1 MKEKNRT
8 AARRGGKLGRSCGMR
23 HLRQRRY
30 GCRRA
35 GALLLALAMIPGGG
49 GTSAEAWAASKAV
62 SADETMYVNLDW
74 YGQPE
79 AVNVVKGCS
88 LNGLR
93 SFTDYG
99 TYLNVENMSTMDA
112 PEISGDQVKWNL
124 SQDAGERFYYKCAM
138 DPEQVELAWN
148 FDISYKLNG
157 VPANADEL
165 AGASGLVEIHI
176 EAEPNAR
183 ARLYDRNNMLLA
195 AAVPVDMS
203 KCRSVEAE
211 GAQTQSLGDT
221 TAVVF
226 TALPGEKGDYTV
238 RIGTDSFET
247 VGVILSMF
255 PGTLED
261 LEHIK
266 DLKEAKD
273 TWQDAGDELYD
284 SLEQMALSVE
294 DMREGVELAQ
304 SGAAAAE
311 RARQKWSGA
320 KDSILAGNDQALASL
335 SALSSQ
341 MEKMVPHLET
351 AKDAAEVIHSSMNDI
366 VTTLGEMQEPLRKLH
381 TRLRGIKSG
390 ASGVAE
396 ALPELE
402 ADMETLLALDA
413 KLQANEQV
421 ILTGLSGLQGT
432 LADLEMD
439 YEEEREDEKEEE
451 EKESSEKEDSKKA
464 DSGKDSA
471 GTGGGGGSGSGSA
484 GSTGSSGGPSKD
496 AETSGGSSSGE
507 QTDGQEGPENGA
519 GSSAAGDSAAAEG
532 SGSPEGGAAAES
544 GGAAG
549 GGTAEEDSETAGGSA
564 STGGSASP
572 EEGEAAGGSASE
584 EESGPAGG
592 SGAAEGSGTTGDSA
606 SAEGGETT
614 GGSASAGGS
623 GAVEGGPTGDSAA
636 AESGG
641 SGGDSASTEDSGSTG
656 DSASAEESSPT
667 GDSASP
673 APQSGP
679 LASVEKKSAPRVAAP
694 AEGSPYTLA
703 EVAGLLGEKTAAL
716 EEIAGRSRSLA
727 RSMSNL
733 MDDTADAAEYSQDI
747 VDNLDYLIE
756 DLTAL
761 NDSLDTYYPDLQE
774 ALDDSARL
782 VERTAEALSSG
793 VSLMTIVQNTLKAS
807 SEDMDQAARDSLAAG
822 MQVLDKSLG
831 ILDSTEAMR
840 RAGRVMKDTMDSQLD
855 KFDTE
860 NRFLFMDPSAEKSSF
875 TSEKNPEPNTLQ
887 VVLRTEEISQ
897 EENKDGMLD
906 SELPEKQESPL
917 KRMWNVLVKIWQAIT
932 DIFRER

>member
-49 GTSAEAWAASKAV
+49 GSAEVWAAPKAV

-451 EKESSEKEDSKKA
+451 EKESSEKEDSEKA

-507 QTDGQEGPENGA
+507 QTDGQEGPESGA

-532 SGSPEGGAAAES
+532 SGSPEGGAAAGESGSPEGGAAAES

-592 SGAAEGSGTTGDSA
+592 S
-606 SAEGGETT
+606 
-614 GGSASAGGS
+614 ASAGGS
-623 GAVEGGPTGDSAA
+623 GAVEGSGA

-641 SGGDSASTEDSGSTG
+641 SGGDSASTEDSGFTG
-656 DSASAEESSPT
+656 DSTSAEESSPT

-673 APQSGP
+673 APQSAP
-679 LASVEKKSAPRVAAP
+679 QASVEKKSAPRVAAP

-782 VERTAEALSSG
+782 VERTTEALSSG

-840 RAGRVMKDTMDSQLD
+840 RAGRVMKDTMDGQLD

>member
-49 GTSAEAWAASKAV
+49 GSAEVWAAPKAV

-138 DPEQVELAWN
+138 DPEQVELPWN

-507 QTDGQEGPENGA
+507 QTDGQEGPESGA

-532 SGSPEGGAAAES
+532 SGSPEGGAAAGESGSPEGGAAAES

-549 GGTAEEDSETAGGSA
+549 GGTAEEDSETAGGS
-564 STGGSASP
+564 T
-572 EEGEAAGGSASE
+572 SE

-614 GGSASAGGS
+614 GGSASAEGGGS
-623 GAVEGGPTGDSAA
+623 TGDSAA

-641 SGGDSASTEDSGSTG
+641 SGG

-673 APQSGP
+673 APQSAP

-782 VERTAEALSSG
+782 VERTTEALSSG

-840 RAGRVMKDTMDSQLD
+840 RAGRVMKDTMDGQLD

-897 EENKDGMLD
+897 EESKDGMLD
-906 SELPEKQESPL
+906 NELSEKQESPL
-917 KRMWNVLVKIWQAIT
+917 KRMWNVLVKMWQAIT

>member
-49 GTSAEAWAASKAV
+49 GTSAEAWAAPKAV

-507 QTDGQEGPENGA
+507 QTGDQEGSEGGA

-532 SGSPEGGAAAES
+532 SGSPEGGAAAGESGSPEGGAAAES

-549 GGTAEEDSETAGGSA
+549 GGTAEEDSETAGGST
-564 STGGSASP
+564 STGGSASA
-572 EEGEAAGGSASE
+572 EEGETAGGSTSE

-614 GGSASAGGS
+614 GGSASAEGGGS
-623 GAVEGGPTGDSAA
+623 TGDSAA

-641 SGGDSASTEDSGSTG
+641 SGG

>member
-49 GTSAEAWAASKAV
+49 GTSAEVWAAPKAV

-138 DPEQVELAWN
+138 DPEQVELPWN

-451 EKESSEKEDSKKA
+451 EKESSEKEDSEKA

-471 GTGGGGGSGSGSA
+471 GTGGGSGSGSA
-484 GSTGSSGGPSKD
+484 GGTGSSGGPSKD

-549 GGTAEEDSETAGGSA
+549 GGTAEEDSETAGGS
-564 STGGSASP
+564 T
-572 EEGEAAGGSASE
+572 SE

-614 GGSASAGGS
+614 GGSASAEES
-623 GAVEGGPTGDSAA
+623 GPTGDSAA

-641 SGGDSASTEDSGSTG
+641 SGGDSASTEDSGPTGGST
-656 DSASAEESSPT
+656 SAEESSPT

-782 VERTAEALSSG
+782 VERTTEALSSG

>member
-49 GTSAEAWAASKAV
+49 GTSAEVWAAPKAV

-496 AETSGGSSSGE
+496 AETSGGSSNGE

-549 GGTAEEDSETAGGSA
+549 GGTAEEDSETTGDSA
-564 STGGSASP
+564 SA
-572 EEGEAAGGSASE
+572 EEGEAGEGSASE

-592 SGAAEGSGTTGDSA
+592 S
-606 SAEGGETT
+606 
-614 GGSASAGGS
+614 ASAGGS
-623 GAVEGGPTGDSAA
+623 GAVEGSGSTGGSASAEESGPTGDSAA

>member
-49 GTSAEAWAASKAV
+49 GSAEVWAAPKAV

-138 DPEQVELAWN
+138 DPEQVELPWN

-549 GGTAEEDSETAGGSA
+549 GGTAEEDSETTGDSA
-564 STGGSASP
+564 SA
-572 EEGEAAGGSASE
+572 EEGEAGEGSASE

-592 SGAAEGSGTTGDSA
+592 S
-606 SAEGGETT
+606 
-614 GGSASAGGS
+614 ASAGGS
-623 GAVEGGPTGDSAA
+623 GAVEGSGSTGGSASAEESGPTGDSAA

-782 VERTAEALSSG
+782 VERTTEALSSG

>member
-49 GTSAEAWAASKAV
+49 GTSAEAWAAPKAV

-507 QTDGQEGPENGA
+507 QTGDQEGSEGGA

-532 SGSPEGGAAAES
+532 SGSPEGGADAGESGSPEGGAAAES

-549 GGTAEEDSETAGGSA
+549 GGTAEEDSETAGGST
-564 STGGSASP
+564 STGGSASA
-572 EEGEAAGGSASE
+572 EEGETAGGSVSE

-614 GGSASAGGS
+614 GGSASAEGGGS
-623 GAVEGGPTGDSAA
+623 TGDSAA

-641 SGGDSASTEDSGSTG
+641 SGG

-747 VDNLDYLIE
+747 VDSLDYLIE

>member
-49 GTSAEAWAASKAV
+49 GTSAEAWAAPKAV

-421 ILTGLSGLQGT
+421 VLTGLSGLQGT

-464 DSGKDSA
+464 DSGKDST

-592 SGAAEGSGTTGDSA
+592 S
-606 SAEGGETT
+606 
-614 GGSASAGGS
+614 ASAGGS
-623 GAVEGGPTGDSAA
+623 GAVEGSAAAEDSGSTGGSASAEESGPTGDSAA

-641 SGGDSASTEDSGSTG
+641 SGGDSAS
-656 DSASAEESSPT
+656 AEESSPT

-673 APQSGP
+673 EPQTAP

>member
-49 GTSAEAWAASKAV
+49 GTSAEAWAAPKAV

-138 DPEQVELAWN
+138 DPEQVELPWN

-451 EKESSEKEDSKKA
+451 EKESSKKEDSKKA

-471 GTGGGGGSGSGSA
+471 GTGGGSGSGSA
-484 GSTGSSGGPSKD
+484 GGTGSSGGPSKD

-564 STGGSASP
+564 STGGSASA
-572 EEGEAAGGSASE
+572 EEGEAVEGSASE

-592 SGAAEGSGTTGDSA
+592 SASGGGSAAAEDSGSTGDST
-606 SAEGGETT
+606 SAEK
-614 GGSASAGGS
+614 
-623 GAVEGGPTGDSAA
+623 GGPTGDSAA

-641 SGGDSASTEDSGSTG
+641 SGGDSISTEDSGPAGGST
-656 DSASAEESSPT
+656 SAEESSPT

>member
-49 GTSAEAWAASKAV
+49 GTSAEVWAAPKAV

-138 DPEQVELAWN
+138 DPEQVELPWN

-532 SGSPEGGAAAES
+532 NGTTEGGADAGESGSPEGGAAAES

-549 GGTAEEDSETAGGSA
+549 GGTAEEDSETAGGS
-564 STGGSASP
+564 T
-572 EEGEAAGGSASE
+572 SE

-614 GGSASAGGS
+614 GGSASAEGGGS
-623 GAVEGGPTGDSAA
+623 TGDSAA

-641 SGGDSASTEDSGSTG
+641 SGGDSAS
-656 DSASAEESSPT
+656 AEESSPT

-673 APQSGP
+673 EPQTAP

-782 VERTAEALSSG
+782 VERTTEALSSG

-840 RAGRVMKDTMDSQLD
+840 RAGRVMKDTMDGQLD

-897 EENKDGMLD
+897 EESKDEMLD
-906 SELPEKQESPL
+906 NELSEKQESPL
-917 KRMWNVLVKIWQAIT
+917 KRMWNVLVKMWQAIT

>member
-49 GTSAEAWAASKAV
+49 GTSAEVWAAPKAV

-451 EKESSEKEDSKKA
+451 EKESSEKEDSEKA

-549 GGTAEEDSETAGGSA
+549 GGTAEEDSETTGDSA
-564 STGGSASP
+564 SA
-572 EEGEAAGGSASE
+572 EEGEAGEGSASE

-592 SGAAEGSGTTGDSA
+592 S
-606 SAEGGETT
+606 
-614 GGSASAGGS
+614 ASAGGS
-623 GAVEGGPTGDSAA
+623 GAVEGSGAAEDSGSTGGSASAEEGGPTGDSAA

-641 SGGDSASTEDSGSTG
+641 SGGDSISTEDSGPAGGST
-656 DSASAEESSPT
+656 SAEESSPT

-887 VVLRTEEISQ
+887 VVLRTEEISR

>member
-49 GTSAEAWAASKAV
+49 GTSAEVWAAPKAV

-451 EKESSEKEDSKKA
+451 EKESSEKEDSEKA

-549 GGTAEEDSETAGGSA
+549 GGTAEEDSETTGDSA
-564 STGGSASP
+564 SA
-572 EEGEAAGGSASE
+572 EEGEAGEGSASE

-592 SGAAEGSGTTGDSA
+592 S
-606 SAEGGETT
+606 
-614 GGSASAGGS
+614 ASAGGS
-623 GAVEGGPTGDSAA
+623 GAVEGSGAAEDSGSTGGSASAEGGGPTGDSASCR
-636 AESGG
+636 ERRLRRRQR
-641 SGGDSASTEDSGSTG
+641 STETAAPEG

-747 VDNLDYLIE
+747 VDSLDYLIE

>member
-49 GTSAEAWAASKAV
+49 GTSAEVWAAPKAV
-62 SADETMYVNLDW
+62 STDETMYVNLDW

-138 DPEQVELAWN
+138 DPEQVELPWN

-439 YEEEREDEKEEE
+439 YEEEREDEKEEK
-451 EKESSEKEDSKKA
+451 EKESSEREDSEKA

-592 SGAAEGSGTTGDSA
+592 SA
-606 SAEGGETT
+606 SAEE
-614 GGSASAGGS
+614 S
-623 GAVEGGPTGDSAA
+623 GPTGDSAA

-840 RAGRVMKDTMDSQLD
+840 RAGRVMKDTMDGQLD

>member
-8 AARRGGKLGRSCGMR
+8 AARRGRKLGRSCGMR

-49 GTSAEAWAASKAV
+49 GTSAEAWAAPKAV

-138 DPEQVELAWN
+138 DPEQVELPWN

-451 EKESSEKEDSKKA
+451 EKESSEKEESKKA

-496 AETSGGSSSGE
+496 AETSGGSG
-507 QTDGQEGPENGA
+507 TTEGGA
-519 GSSAAGDSAAAEG
+519 AAGE
-532 SGSPEGGAAAES
+532 SGSAEGGAAAES

-549 GGTAEEDSETAGGSA
+549 DGTAEEDSETAGGS
-564 STGGSASP
+564 TSP
-572 EEGEAAGGSASE
+572 EEGEAG
-584 EESGPAGG
+584 
-592 SGAAEGSGTTGDSA
+592 
-606 SAEGGETT
+606 

-623 GAVEGGPTGDSAA
+623 GAVEGSAAAENSGSTGGSASAEESGPTGDSAA

-641 SGGDSASTEDSGSTG
+641 SGGDSTSTEDSGSAG

-782 VERTAEALSSG
+782 VERTTEALSSG

-840 RAGRVMKDTMDSQLD
+840 RAGRMMKDTMDGQLD

-887 VVLRTEEISQ
+887 VVLRTEEISR
-897 EENKDGMLD
+897 EESKDGMLD
-906 SELPEKQESPL
+906 NELSEKQESPL

>member
-49 GTSAEAWAASKAV
+49 GSAEVWAAPKAV

-138 DPEQVELAWN
+138 DPEQVELPWN

-507 QTDGQEGPENGA
+507 QTDGQEGPESGA

-532 SGSPEGGAAAES
+532 SGSPEGGAAAGESGSPEGGAAAES

-549 GGTAEEDSETAGGSA
+549 GGTAEEDSETAGGS
-564 STGGSASP
+564 T
-572 EEGEAAGGSASE
+572 SE

-614 GGSASAGGS
+614 GGSASAEGGGS
-623 GAVEGGPTGDSAA
+623 TGDSAA

-641 SGGDSASTEDSGSTG
+641 SGGDSAS
-656 DSASAEESSPT
+656 AEESSPT

-673 APQSGP
+673 EPQTAP

-782 VERTAEALSSG
+782 VERTTEALSSG

-840 RAGRVMKDTMDSQLD
+840 RAGRVMKDTMDGQLD

-897 EENKDGMLD
+897 EESKDGMLD
-906 SELPEKQESPL
+906 NELSEKQESPL
-917 KRMWNVLVKIWQAIT
+917 KRMWNVLVKMWQAIT

>member
-49 GTSAEAWAASKAV
+49 GTSAEVWAAPKAV

-148 FDISYKLNG
+148 FAISYKLNR

-451 EKESSEKEDSKKA
+451 EKESSEKEDSEKA

-549 GGTAEEDSETAGGSA
+549 GGTAEEDSETTGDSA
-564 STGGSASP
+564 SA
-572 EEGEAAGGSASE
+572 EESEAGEGSASE

-592 SGAAEGSGTTGDSA
+592 S
-606 SAEGGETT
+606 
-614 GGSASAGGS
+614 ASAGGS
-623 GAVEGGPTGDSAA
+623 GAVEGGAAAENSGSTGGSTSAEEGGPTGDSAA

>member
-49 GTSAEAWAASKAV
+49 GTSAEVWAAPKAV

-138 DPEQVELAWN
+138 DPEQVELPWN

-464 DSGKDSA
+464 DSGKDST

-532 SGSPEGGAAAES
+532 NGTTEGGADAGESGSPEGGAAAES

-549 GGTAEEDSETAGGSA
+549 GGTAEEDSETAGGS
-564 STGGSASP
+564 T
-572 EEGEAAGGSASE
+572 SE

-614 GGSASAGGS
+614 GGSASAEGGGS
-623 GAVEGGPTGDSAA
+623 TGDSAA

-641 SGGDSASTEDSGSTG
+641 SGGDSAS
-656 DSASAEESSPT
+656 AEESSPT

-673 APQSGP
+673 EPQTAP

-782 VERTAEALSSG
+782 VERTTEALSSG

-840 RAGRVMKDTMDSQLD
+840 RAGRVMKDTMDGQLD

-897 EENKDGMLD
+897 EESKDGMLD
-906 SELPEKQESPL
+906 NELSEKQESPL
-917 KRMWNVLVKIWQAIT
+917 KRMWNVLVKMWQAIT

>member
-49 GTSAEAWAASKAV
+49 GTSAEVWAAPKAV

-79 AVNVVKGCS
+79 AVSVVKGCS

-165 AGASGLVEIHI
+165 AGVSGLVEIHI

-451 EKESSEKEDSKKA
+451 EKESSEKEDSEKA

-592 SGAAEGSGTTGDSA
+592 S
-606 SAEGGETT
+606 
-614 GGSASAGGS
+614 ASAGGS
-623 GAVEGGPTGDSAA
+623 GAVEGSGAAEDSGSTGGSASAEESGPTGDSAA

>member
-1 MKEKNRT
+1 MKGKNRT
-8 AARRGGKLGRSCGMR
+8 AARCGGKLGRSCGMR

-30 GCRRA
+30 GRRRA

-49 GTSAEAWAASKAV
+49 GTSAEAWAAPKAV

-138 DPEQVELAWN
+138 DPEQVELPWN

-311 RARQKWSGA
+311 RARQKWSGP

-507 QTDGQEGPENGA
+507 QTDGQEGPESGA

-532 SGSPEGGAAAES
+532 SGSPEGGAAAGESGSPEGGAAAES

-549 GGTAEEDSETAGGSA
+549 GGTAEEDSETAGGS
-564 STGGSASP
+564 T
-572 EEGEAAGGSASE
+572 SE

-614 GGSASAGGS
+614 GGSASAEGGGS
-623 GAVEGGPTGDSAA
+623 TGDSAA

-641 SGGDSASTEDSGSTG
+641 SGG

-673 APQSGP
+673 APQSAP

-782 VERTAEALSSG
+782 VERTTEALSSG

-840 RAGRVMKDTMDSQLD
+840 RAGRVMKDTMDGQLD

-897 EENKDGMLD
+897 EESKDGMLD
-906 SELPEKQESPL
+906 NELSEKQESPL
-917 KRMWNVLVKIWQAIT
+917 KRMWNVLVKMWQAIT

>member
-1 MKEKNRT
+1 M
-8 AARRGGKLGRSCGMR
+8 
-23 HLRQRRY
+23 
-30 GCRRA
+30 
-35 GALLLALAMIPGGG
+35 
-49 GTSAEAWAASKAV
+49 
-62 SADETMYVNLDW
+62 
-74 YGQPE
+74 
-79 AVNVVKGCS
+79 
-88 LNGLR
+88 
-93 SFTDYG
+93 
-99 TYLNVENMSTMDA
+99 
-112 PEISGDQVKWNL
+112 
-124 SQDAGERFYYKCAM
+124 
-138 DPEQVELAWN
+138 
-148 FDISYKLNG
+148 
-157 VPANADEL
+157 
-165 AGASGLVEIHI
+165 
-176 EAEPNAR
+176 
-183 ARLYDRNNMLLA
+183 
-195 AAVPVDMS
+195 
-203 KCRSVEAE
+203 
-211 GAQTQSLGDT
+211 
-221 TAVVF
+221 
-226 TALPGEKGDYTV
+226 
-238 RIGTDSFET
+238 
-247 VGVILSMF
+247 
-255 PGTLED
+255 
-261 LEHIK
+261 
-266 DLKEAKD
+266 
-273 TWQDAGDELYD
+273 
-284 SLEQMALSVE
+284 
-294 DMREGVELAQ
+294 
-304 SGAAAAE
+304 
-311 RARQKWSGA
+311 
-320 KDSILAGNDQALASL
+320 
-335 SALSSQ
+335 
-341 MEKMVPHLET
+341 
-351 AKDAAEVIHSSMNDI
+351 
-366 VTTLGEMQEPLRKLH
+366 
-381 TRLRGIKSG
+381 
-390 ASGVAE
+390 
-396 ALPELE
+396 
-402 ADMETLLALDA
+402 
-413 KLQANEQV
+413 
-421 ILTGLSGLQGT
+421 
-432 LADLEMD
+432 
-439 YEEEREDEKEEE
+439 
-451 EKESSEKEDSKKA
+451 
-464 DSGKDSA
+464 
-471 GTGGGGGSGSGSA
+471 
-484 GSTGSSGGPSKD
+484 
-496 AETSGGSSSGE
+496 
-507 QTDGQEGPENGA
+507 
-519 GSSAAGDSAAAEG
+519 
-532 SGSPEGGAAAES
+532 EGGAAAENS
-544 GGAAG
+544 G
-549 GGTAEEDSETAGGSA
+549 
-564 STGGSASP
+564 STGGS
-572 EEGEAAGGSASE
+572 
-584 EESGPAGG
+584 
-592 SGAAEGSGTTGDSA
+592 T
-606 SAEGGETT
+606 SAE
-614 GGSASAGGS
+614 
-623 GAVEGGPTGDSAA
+623 EGGPTGDSAA

>member
-49 GTSAEAWAASKAV
+49 GTSAEAWAAPKAV

-138 DPEQVELAWN
+138 DPEQVELPWN

-451 EKESSEKEDSKKA
+451 EKESSEKEDSEKA

-549 GGTAEEDSETAGGSA
+549 GGTAEEDSETTGDSA
-564 STGGSASP
+564 SA
-572 EEGEAAGGSASE
+572 EEGEAGEGSASE

-592 SGAAEGSGTTGDSA
+592 S
-606 SAEGGETT
+606 
-614 GGSASAGGS
+614 ASAGGS
-623 GAVEGGPTGDSAA
+623 GAVEGSGSTGGSASAEESGPTGDSAA

-782 VERTAEALSSG
+782 VERTTEALSSG

>member
-30 GCRRA
+30 GRRRA

-49 GTSAEAWAASKAV
+49 GTSAEAWAAPKAV

-138 DPEQVELAWN
+138 DPEQVELPWN

-451 EKESSEKEDSKKA
+451 EKESSEKEDSEKA

-507 QTDGQEGPENGA
+507 QTDGQEGPESGA

-532 SGSPEGGAAAES
+532 SGSPEGGAAAGES
-544 GGAAG
+544 GSPE
-549 GGTAEEDSETAGGSA
+549 GGTAEEDSETAGGS
-564 STGGSASP
+564 T
-572 EEGEAAGGSASE
+572 SE

-614 GGSASAGGS
+614 GGSASAEGGGS
-623 GAVEGGPTGDSAA
+623 TGDSAA

-641 SGGDSASTEDSGSTG
+641 SGG

-673 APQSGP
+673 APQSAP

-860 NRFLFMDPSAEKSSF
+860 NRFLFMDPEAPKRSF
-875 TSEKNPEPNTLQ
+875 TSDKNPEPETIQ
-887 VVLRTEEISQ
+887 VVLRTDEISLEDEAHQ
-897 EENKDGMLD
+897 LMDMET
-906 SELPEKQESPL
+906 EKEAVSPWQ
-917 KRMWNVLVKIWQAIT
+917 RMWNVLVKIWQAIVA
-932 DIFRER
+932 IFKER

>member
-1 MKEKNRT
+1 MKEKDRT
-8 AARRGGKLGRSCGMR
+8 AARYGGKLGRSCGMR

-35 GALLLALAMIPGGG
+35 GALLLALVMIPGGG
-49 GTSAEAWAASKAV
+49 GTSAEVWAAPKAV

-138 DPEQVELAWN
+138 DPEQVELPWN

-507 QTDGQEGPENGA
+507 QTDGQEGPESGA

-532 SGSPEGGAAAES
+532 SGSPEGGAAAGESGSPEGGAAAES

-549 GGTAEEDSETAGGSA
+549 GGTAEEDSETAGGS
-564 STGGSASP
+564 T
-572 EEGEAAGGSASE
+572 SE

-614 GGSASAGGS
+614 GGSASAEGGGS
-623 GAVEGGPTGDSAA
+623 TGDSAA

-641 SGGDSASTEDSGSTG
+641 SGG

-673 APQSGP
+673 APQSAP

-782 VERTAEALSSG
+782 VERTTEALSSG

-840 RAGRVMKDTMDSQLD
+840 RAGRVMKDTMDGQLD

-897 EENKDGMLD
+897 EESKDGMLD
-906 SELPEKQESPL
+906 NELSEKQESPL
-917 KRMWNVLVKIWQAIT
+917 KRMWNVLVKMWQAIT

>member
-49 GTSAEAWAASKAV
+49 GTSAEVWAAPKAV

-549 GGTAEEDSETAGGSA
+549 GGTAEEDSETTGDSA
-564 STGGSASP
+564 SA
-572 EEGEAAGGSASE
+572 EEGEAGEGSASE

-592 SGAAEGSGTTGDSA
+592 S
-606 SAEGGETT
+606 
-614 GGSASAGGS
+614 ASAGGS
-623 GAVEGGPTGDSAA
+623 GAVEGSGSTGGSASAEESGPTGDSAA

-673 APQSGP
+673 APQSVP
-679 LASVEKKSAPRVAAP
+679 LASVEKKSSPRVAAP